1 MNETASSAPLIE
13 LRAVSRI
20 YRRSEEA
27 GVAALSGISLRIG
40 VGEFVCITGP
50 SGSGKSTLLNIL
62 GCLDRPT
69 SGSYRFAGREVSR
82 LEPDTL
88 AWLRREAFGFVFQ
101 SYNLLDSATTLE
113 NVELPGF
120 YAGLGRIRRRKRAQ
134 DLLAELGLAE
144 RARHRPAE
152 LSGGEQQRASIA
164 RALMN
169 GGRVILA
176 DEPTGALDQQNGK
189 RILDHLEVLAHKGHT
204 VVIVSHSPDVAKRT
218 DRQIELRDGHIIN
231 DVTRGAAAKRAPESS
246 TTPARRNNI
255 RKAQTGL
262 TEGLVLGA
270 KTLRRSFFRQGRL
283 RAFLSLGGVALAV
296 WWVVT
301 LGAVLEGIAQ
311 EAMGMV
317 NQMDANHIVL
327 MPTTLANSDLRLVPL
342 SLEDAENIEQSFPN
356 VRAAAPRLTRQMTVQ
371 NGSNTM
377 QAYVWAYVPGRAAG
391 EAGTDAPR
399 LEAGSQITQSEN
411 ERIESVAV
419 IGPGVHNRLFPN
431 VEDPLGQYLTLD
443 GHPFLVKGIVSADRI
458 RVSGALREAER
469 SIRAA
474 EENRVYV
481 PFNTGVALL
490 FGTDRIR
497 FLDIWVHDAE
507 RIGDTAQAIGD
518 LLIRRHGQVGFT
530 MYHRAEEAAEVA
542 GTQRILAVFVVAI
555 GAIAMLA
562 GGLGVMTV
570 MLMSVTGRT
579 REIGLRMAM
588 GARERDIL
596 NQFLLESA
604 AVVAVGGL
612 LGIAASVI
620 CTALLAS
627 VGVPMVHTG
636 WVPVVALASA
646 VSTGLLCGILP
657 ARRAASVDPAN
668 AIAAS

>member
-62 GCLDRPT
+62 GCLDPPT

-231 DVTRGAAAKRAPESS
+231 DVTRGGCS
-246 TTPARRNNI
+246 
-255 RKAQTGL
+255 QTRSG
-262 TEGLVLGA
+262 VFNDSC
-270 KTLRRSFFRQGRL
+270 KT
-283 RAFLSLGGVALAV
+283 
-296 WWVVT
+296 
-301 LGAVLEGIAQ
+301 
-311 EAMGMV
+311 
-317 NQMDANHIVL
+317 
-327 MPTTLANSDLRLVPL
+327 
-342 SLEDAENIEQSFPN
+342 
-356 VRAAAPRLTRQMTVQ
+356 
-371 NGSNTM
+371 
-377 QAYVWAYVPGRAAG
+377 
-391 EAGTDAPR
+391 
-399 LEAGSQITQSEN
+399 
-411 ERIESVAV
+411 
-419 IGPGVHNRLFPN
+419 
-431 VEDPLGQYLTLD
+431 
-443 GHPFLVKGIVSADRI
+443 
-458 RVSGALREAER
+458 
-469 SIRAA
+469 
-474 EENRVYV
+474 
-481 PFNTGVALL
+481 
-490 FGTDRIR
+490 
-497 FLDIWVHDAE
+497 
-507 RIGDTAQAIGD
+507 
-518 LLIRRHGQVGFT
+518 
-530 MYHRAEEAAEVA
+530 
-542 GTQRILAVFVVAI
+542 
-555 GAIAMLA
+555 
-562 GGLGVMTV
+562 
-570 MLMSVTGRT
+570 
-579 REIGLRMAM
+579 
-588 GARERDIL
+588 
-596 NQFLLESA
+596 
-604 AVVAVGGL
+604 
-612 LGIAASVI
+612 
-620 CTALLAS
+620 
-627 VGVPMVHTG
+627 
-636 WVPVVALASA
+636 
-646 VSTGLLCGILP
+646 
-657 ARRAASVDPAN
+657 
-668 AIAAS
+668 